1 MTDDSPSSQPH
12 PLHPTPL
19 GDYKAEVD
27 EKRHAKE
34 QNQLILNRQK
44 LRDGCLDMD
53 RITRDILSPE
63 ILSAA
68 TLVKSNNTPLE
79 VIELETESPLDQ
91 EIYLLGMRL
100 RFGNKELPTK
110 VAFEGDPETHIFH
123 LFTRIHE
130 EDEQEELIPFH
141 ELIPSR
147 IHEVLTRVFKEVLP
161 KLNYRPK
168 VIPDI
173 FSTDSFK
180 APYRVLM
187 EEEGETANIATTETL
202 KEAIKMGSTFSSI
215 YKKNDTLR
223 IVDAK
228 ETLVC

>member
-12 PLHPTPL
+12 SLQPTPL
-19 GDYKAEVD
+19 DDFRAEVD
-27 EKRHAKE
+27 EKRLAKE
-34 QNQLILNRQK
+34 QNQLILNRQR

-68 TLVKSNNTPLE
+68 TLMKSNGTPLE

-110 VAFEGDPETHIFH
+110 VSFEADPETHIFH
-123 LFTRIHE
+123 LYTRVHE
-130 EDEQEELIPFH
+130 EEAEELIAFH
-141 ELIPSR
+141 ELIPSH
-147 IHEVLTRVFKEVLP
+147 IHEILTRVFREVLP
-161 KLNYRPK
+161 DLNYQPK

-223 IVDAK
+223 IVDAD
-228 ETLVC
+228 ESLVC